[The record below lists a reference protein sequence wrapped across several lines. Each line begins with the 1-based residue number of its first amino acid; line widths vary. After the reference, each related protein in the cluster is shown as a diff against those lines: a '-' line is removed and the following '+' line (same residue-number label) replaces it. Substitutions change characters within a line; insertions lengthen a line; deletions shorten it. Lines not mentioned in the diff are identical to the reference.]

1 MYNILVFGYEFLSE
15 FIPFFI
21 APIMLR
27 KVQGRYTSQFTKKY
41 YFLPVIFAFYIMAVF
56 YVTDVGTLYDVM
68 KIQYKDLK
76 DQINLMP
83 FSGKIS
89 TIGYLLNIFMFI
101 PFGFLLSVMWEK
113 MRKISYVVL
122 AGLLFSAFIE
132 LSQLPSGRSAD
143 IDDLILNTIGA
154 VVGFFL
160 YKVWDK
166 VTKSKFQLVVYA
178 DIAELPIYIL
188 TLFFGRFF
196 LFNRVG
202 LIEKFYGL

>member
-1 MYNILVFGYEFLSE
+1 
-15 FIPFFI
+15 
-21 APIMLR
+21 
-27 KVQGRYTSQFTKKY
+27 
-41 YFLPVIFAFYIMAVF
+41 
-56 YVTDVGTLYDVM
+56 
-68 KIQYKDLK
+68 
-76 DQINLMP
+76 MP

-166 VTKSKFQLVVYA
+166 VTKSKFQLVYA

>member
-1 MYNILVFGYEFLSE
+1 MGKNEKDILRRV
-15 FIPFFI
+15 
-21 APIMLR
+21 
-27 KVQGRYTSQFTKKY
+27 
-41 YFLPVIFAFYIMAVF
+41 
-56 YVTDVGTLYDVM
+56 
-68 KIQYKDLK
+68 
-76 DQINLMP
+76 
-83 FSGKIS
+83 
-89 TIGYLLNIFMFI
+89 
-101 PFGFLLSVMWEK
+101 
-113 MRKISYVVL
+113 